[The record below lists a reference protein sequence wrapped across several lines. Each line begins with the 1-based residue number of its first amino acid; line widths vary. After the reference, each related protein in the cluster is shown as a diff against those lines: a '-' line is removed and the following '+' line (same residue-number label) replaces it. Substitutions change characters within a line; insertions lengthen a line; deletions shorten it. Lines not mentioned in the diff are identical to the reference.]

1 MALYTLW
8 GNKTMSRLSRAEFR
22 AMKSLPRRILQK
34 HYELP
39 RVKRMGIRFNDKD
52 VLEIGCGSGYGAE
65 LILKDTPRS
74 YVGID
79 MMEAQIALAQ
89 KRGIQGADFRLE
101 DAATMQSIEDASKD
115 LIVIFGVLHHMQE
128 WRVALSECHRVLRS
142 GGEMYV
148 EEPAGKFL
156 ELFDGRW
163 PHWDHPKE
171 GRFSLRELTKSLTNA
186 YFRILKLSSAFG
198 FGFYRVQRI

>member
-1 MALYTLW
+1 
-8 GNKTMSRLSRAEFR
+8 MSRLSRAEFR
-22 AMKSLPRRILQK
+22 AMNSLPGRLLQK

-39 RVKRMGIRFNDKD
+39 RCKRMGVRFYEKD

-65 LILKDTPRS
+65 LILNNKPRS
-74 YVGID
+74 YIGVD
-79 MMEAQIALAQ
+79 MMEEQIALAR
-89 KRGIQGADFRLE
+89 KRELQGAEFRIE
-101 DAATMQSIEDASKD
+101 DATHMHSIEDASKD
-115 LIVIFGVLHHMQE
+115 LIVIFGVLHHVSE
-128 WRVALSECHRVLRS
+128 WQVVLSECHRVLRS

-163 PHWDHPKE
+163 PHWDHPME

-186 YFRILKLSSAFG
+186 YFRILRVSSTFG
-198 FGFYRVQRI
+198 FGFIRVQRI